1 MKYAERKKLAGEGG
15 TEYNK
20 DRWEITGNP
29 EDRAQK
35 TTDKRTN
42 QSARAG
48 RKEKME
54 DRLLFGKYR
63 IVRLLANGS
72 GGEVFLA
79 EHKVLKER
87 RVIKRLCKKRPFYHE
102 RLEEAHILKQLHHAA
117 IPCIYDIEEDDT
129 ASYIIE
135 EDMGGEPLNEVLIR
149 QKCLPVSFISYY
161 SLQLC
166 EIMEYLHQKGI
177 LYLDVKPENIVV
189 NDDRISLIDF
199 GGAVSKEGRHRVVF
213 GTDGFAAPEQYR
225 GEAGEYSDVYGIGCV
240 IGVMLG
246 EGNKK
251 GKELE
256 KIYRRCVQPHPARR
270 YRNVGELKEDLQKL
284 CSGVQ
289 KNGKDR
295 EENREGRGRARLIG
309 VIGAHE
315 GADTAAVCTLL
326 AGYFSERERGK
337 TVCIDLSGQ
346 LVFEKLFRSLSG
358 REKTVPEEFT
368 LRGVR
373 YITGS
378 TPSVLG
384 DCAARDFSVQVI
396 NFGVSFERFRD
407 EFFRCGSRF
416 VLGDLYPWR
425 LCDWEALAGR
435 LPERLLRHG
444 ITALVTGG
452 EAGELPL
459 RLHRVRVLPPFRD
472 VLYPDR
478 KTGRFLKKLFR

>member
-1 MKYAERKKLAGEGG
+1 MQRGKSLQGKGVWSIIETGG
-15 TEYNK
+15 NHRQSGRPDTEK
-20 DRWEITGNP
+20 G
-29 EDRAQK
+29 
-35 TTDKRTN
+35 TDKRTN
-42 QSARAG
+42 QSAQAG

-54 DRLLFGKYR
+54 DKLLFGKYR

-79 EHKVLKER
+79 EHEVLKER
-87 RVIKRLCKKRPFYHE
+87 RVIKRLCKKRPFYRE

-189 NDDRISLIDF
+189 NGDRISLIDF
-199 GGAVSKEGRHRVVF
+199 GGAVSKESRYGVVF

-256 KIYRRCVQPHPARR
+256 KIYRRCVQPQPARR
-270 YRNVGELKEDLQKL
+270 YRSVGELKEELQGL
-284 CSGVQ
+284 CFRTQ
-289 KNGKDR
+289 KSVRNRKEKHGKRDVPH
-295 EENREGRGRARLIG
+295 LIG

-326 AGYFSERERGK
+326 AGYFGEREQGK

-346 LVFEKLFRSLSG
+346 PVLPRLFQSLSG
-358 REKTVPEEFT
+358 REKAIPEEFT

-373 YITGS
+373 YITG
-378 TPSVLG
+378 TAPSIIG
-384 DCAARDFSVQVI
+384 DCVARGFSVIII

-407 EFFRCGSRF
+407 EFFRCSSRF

-435 LPERLLRHG
+435 LPERLLRQG

-459 RLHRVRVLPPFRD
+459 RLHRVRLLPPLCD

-478 KTGRFLKKLFR
+478 KTGRFLKKLFW